1 MSEIGIFLKKAR
13 EEQEISIRYLA
24 KLTGVSH
31 SEINKIENGERNS
44 PSPLNL
50 KAIAT
55 VLGINQIECFK
66 KAGYIDSK
74 EHEASADFFS
84 NYSKD
89 EIEQIKAYAQFLKSQ
104 HKNTERNDS
113 STMKNGLK
121 VASLFAG
128 IGGICYGFKQAG
140 AQIVWA
146 NEIDK
151 DACKTYRHNFGGEY
165 LVEGD
170 IKEVDPHSIPD
181 IDILNGGF
189 PCQAFSVA
197 GYRKGFD
204 DERGNL
210 FFEITRIL
218 EVKRPRAILL
228 ENVKNLESHDRG
240 NTFRVIK
247 EQLELLG
254 YHVHHRVLNTMEYGN
269 VPQNRERIY
278 IVGFLSKEAYDKFTY
293 PEPISL
299 TKNIH
304 DIINIKEKKPLG
316 LYYENSKYYP
326 ELVKTMTKKDT
337 VYQWRRVYCRENK
350 SNVCP
355 TLTANM
361 GTGGHNV
368 PLILDNFGIRK
379 LTPEECVGFQ
389 GFPEEFSFPNDIG
402 NASKYKQAGN
412 SVSVPVIKRIA
423 ENMIKAMS

>member
-1 MSEIGIFLKKAR
+1 MSAIGDYIFKTR
-13 EEQEISIRYLA
+13 QEQQISIRYLA
-24 KLTGVSH
+24 KLTSVSH
-31 SEINKIENGERNS
+31 SEINKIENGERAN
-44 PSPLNL
+44 PSPLHL
-50 KAIAT
+50 KAIAK
-55 VLGINQIECFK
+55 VLGINQIECLK
-66 KAGYIDSK
+66 KAGYID
-74 EHEASADFFS
+74 ENVHESPPSFLS
-84 NYSKD
+84 ECSHE
-89 EIEQIKAYAQFLKSQ
+89 EIEQIKAYAQFLLSQ
-104 HKNTERNDS
+104 HKNTVKENTE
-113 STMKNGLK
+113 TMSNGLK

-128 IGGICYGFKQAG
+128 IGGICYGFKQVG
-140 AQIVWA
+140 AEIVWA
-146 NEIDK
+146 NEIDR
-151 DACKTYRHNFGGEY
+151 DACNTYRHNFNDDY

-170 IKEVDPHSIPD
+170 IKEVDPHDIPD

-218 EVKRPRAILL
+218 DVKRPRAILL
-228 ENVKNLESHDRG
+228 ENVKNLEGHDRG
-240 NTFRVIK
+240 NTFKVIK
-247 EQLELLG
+247 EQLNLLG
-254 YHVHHRVLNTMEYGN
+254 YHIHHKVLNTMEYSN

-278 IVGFLSKEAYDKFTY
+278 IVGFLSEDEYNKFEF
-293 PEPISL
+293 PQPIEL
-299 TKNIH
+299 TRTIH
-304 DIINIKEKKPLG
+304 DIIDVTDRKPLG
-316 LYYENSKYYP
+316 LYYDNSKYYP
-326 ELVKTMTKKDT
+326 ELKKTMTKKDT

-368 PLILDNFGIRK
+368 PLILDDFGIRK

-389 GFPEEFSFPNDIG
+389 GFPDEFSFPDNIS

-423 ENMIKAMS
+423 ENMVKALS